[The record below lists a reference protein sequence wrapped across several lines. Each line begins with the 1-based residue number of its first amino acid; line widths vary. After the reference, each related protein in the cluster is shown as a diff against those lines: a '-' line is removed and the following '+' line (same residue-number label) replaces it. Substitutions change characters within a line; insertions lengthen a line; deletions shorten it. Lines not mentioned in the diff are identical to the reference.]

1 MGLKQNYL
9 KLAFSSVTDLMKVR
23 KDIMP
28 HVRKNAS
35 KSNSAYADLMA
46 QYHSEAAGESSKKI
60 SDTMDNIID
69 IR

>member
-1 MGLKQNYL
+1 
-9 KLAFSSVTDLMKVR
+9 
-23 KDIMP
+23 MP

-46 QYHSEAAGESSKKI
+46 QYHSEAVMGESSKRVT
-60 SDTMDNIID
+60 DTMDNIID